1 MLTILKQHSE
11 LDLNETVEIWKPPI
25 AWCNWVSSI
34 PIKSG
39 SGISTFHP
47 LLWQQSVA
55 DCIISNRNSRKIYTF
70 CKSRQVGATTL
81 TLSIVDFLCIT
92 IPGFRALLLHKT
104 FLDAQLLGDRNRKFL
119 TAAKVPMV
127 SDSQSRQEYP
137 NGSVAYFRSSDPE
150 SCGRGLD
157 SVDCVVFEECAFYS
171 DLPATIGA
179 IAPSQTWVSNAISL
193 FVSTP
198 NGKRGEG
205 AKYWEMVSGGD
216 DKATENKL
224 SAIRNSQEPPFQIL
238 RGDTPSVLFLTHWR
252 AMERYANEPD
262 FKARIIQESGISE
275 ETFAQEFDLDFSQSE
290 AEAVFSFELI
300 DKATSREWEGSDPD
314 GLYYLGVD
322 SSTSGADY
330 SVAVVLKKE
339 GNNFSVVK
347 LYRRQRGTSEQ
358 HLSAIAD
365 LIREYEPIS
374 TTIEKNGTGQIW
386 IEQLSNMGLPTS
398 IEGFST
404 TRDSKEGLIGRLV
417 IALER
422 DDLAIPKSQ
431 ITQEL
436 LNYQRK
442 ANGRLEAAPK
452 SHDDCVM
459 GLALALQASQYG
471 VL

>member
-1 MLTILKQHSE
+1 MEPEVKA
-11 LDLNETVEIWKPPI
+11 ETWAQPTD
-25 AWCNWVSSI
+25 WCGWVSSI

-39 SGISTFHP
+39 SGIFNFQP
-47 LLWQQSVA
+47 LLWQQHVS
-55 DCIISNRNSRKIYTF
+55 DCIIGNRNSRKSYTF

-81 TLSIVDFLCIT
+81 TLSIVDFLCLT

-127 SDSQSRQEYP
+127 SDSQSRQEFP

-179 IAPSQTWVSNAISL
+179 IAPAQTWVDNAISL

-205 AKYWEMVSGGD
+205 ARYWELVSGGD
-216 DKATENKL
+216 DRDTEDKL
-224 SAIRNSQEPPFQIL
+224 SAIRNGQELPFQIL

-252 AMERYANEPD
+252 AIARYANEPD

-300 DKATSREWEGSDPD
+300 DKATSGEWEAANPD
-314 GLYYLGVD
+314 GLYYLGID
-322 SSTSGADY
+322 SATSGADY
-330 SVAVVLKKE
+330 SVAVVLRKD
-339 GNNFSVVK
+339 GDDYQVVK
-347 LYRRQRGTSEQ
+347 LYRKQKGTSEQ

-365 LIREYEPIS
+365 LIREYEPIA

-398 IEGFST
+398 IESFST

-422 DDLAIPKSQ
+422 DDLSIPKSQ

-436 LNYQRK
+436 LSYQRK